1 MKFFVD
7 FLPILLFFAAYQ
19 FKGIYVATAIA
30 IAAGVVQVA
39 WQKLRHGRIEKMQGY
54 TLAALVVLGGMTLI
68 LHNPVFIKWKP
79 TVVYWVM
86 AAGFLATQFFGP
98 APLVKRMLG
107 HALSLADPVWRR
119 LNLAW
124 LVFFVAMGLLNLYV
138 AFNFPEPV
146 WVNFKLFGLMG
157 LTLAFV
163 VAQSFYMA
171 RHVRD
176 EEPAEKAEEEA

>member
-1 MKFFVD
+1 MKFLID

-19 FKGIYVATAIA
+19 LKGIYVATAVA
-30 IAAGVVQVA
+30 IAAGVAQA
-39 WQKLRHGRIEKMQGY
+39 LWQKLRHGQVEKMQRY
-54 TLAALVVLGGMTLI
+54 TLAALLVLGGMTLV

-79 TVVYWVM
+79 TVVYWLM
-86 AAGFLATQFFGP
+86 AAGFLVTQFIGP

-107 HALSLADPVWRR
+107 HALSLPRPIWLR

-124 LVFFVAMGLLNLYV
+124 SVFFVAMGFLNLYV
-138 AFNFPEPV
+138 AFNYPEPV

-157 LTLAFV
+157 MTLGFV

-171 RHVRD
+171 RHTQD
-176 EEPAEKAEEEA
+176 EPAVEKAEEET

>member
-1 MKFFVD
+1 
-7 FLPILLFFAAYQ
+7 
-19 FKGIYVATAIA
+19 
-30 IAAGVVQVA
+30 
-39 WQKLRHGRIEKMQGY
+39 
-54 TLAALVVLGGMTLI
+54 
-68 LHNPVFIKWKP
+68 VFIKWKP

-86 AAGFLATQFFGP
+86 AVGFLATQFIGP
-98 APLVKRMLG
+98 TPLVKRMLG
-107 HALSLADPVWRR
+107 HALTLADPVWRR

-124 LVFFVAMGLLNLYV
+124 FVFFGAMGLLNLYV

-171 RHVRD
+171 RHTRD
-176 EEPAEKAEEEA
+176 GEPADKAEEEA